1 MRKLSLLVAV
11 LLSTACAPQE
21 DVGSAQQPLVTF
33 EDGADTLQ
41 NAAIGV
47 HRVGPDGIILSVN
60 ARELA
65 DLGYAEEDYVG
76 HSIVE
81 FHVDADNIAGMLATL
96 TAGSELHNHP
106 ARLRK
111 ADGSIAYVSI
121 QSNTY
126 RTAPLPA
133 PFVHTRCFTSS
144 ITALD
149 YYLLRAEQQ

>member
-1 MRKLSLLVAV
+1 MRKLSLLAAAFI
-11 LLSTACAPQE
+11 SAAACAPQE
-21 DVGSAQQPLVTF
+21 DVGSAKQQIVTF
-33 EDGADTLQ
+33 EDGAATLQ

-47 HRVGPDGIILSVN
+47 HRVGPDGIIISVN

-76 HSIVE
+76 HSIVD

-96 TAGSELHNHP
+96 TSGGELHNHP
-106 ARLRK
+106 ARLWK
-111 ADGSIAYVSI
+111 EDGSIAYVSI

-144 ITALD
+144 ISFLD
-149 YYLLRAEQQ
+149 YALLKLEQ